1 MFVTPVGLA
10 PSRCRGERRQVG
22 GPLRRFSVR
31 RGGGC
36 ARLAWAMRHRE
47 RSQPTDEEAVD
58 GGPGWELEE
67 TLGER
72 QQNVAEDD
80 ELLRTLEGDLA
91 SRSAAGGG
99 SVGEV
104 DAAYV
109 GLFERAAQLTARL
122 RAEQDSAGGAGSPRP
137 LFVPASMN
145 VTPFVMD
152 ADGDGRKAAANLLAR
167 VRRVSG
173 DVDVELPSYEEP
185 PLSMPTR
192 RPAVM
197 SVAGDNGRS
206 EPPPPGTPGR
216 PSAAGDVDSVMP
228 PPATTS
234 RRSHREANASRV
246 SLLELTIL
254 AQQRQLDEPLPPLP
268 RPSMSA
274 EAAAELYAEFRAALY
289 AGMRGSKATPQSGS
303 WPLTKTA
310 ASATR
315 YLLRALELVRSNN
328 ISAYL
333 TTVELSDLMLGFC
346 RLRLLPR
353 VMEAF
358 KLVTALASGGGGDVL
373 FRQVR
378 GPRGAEAAARRP
390 GQRACLPP
398 TVVMYNTL
406 IAGFARSQRLD
417 MALAYYARLKASPWR
432 LRPDRFTFSTLLD
445 ACARACDI
453 ERALQLFEEMQALGV
468 HADEVVYATVMD
480 AAARA
485 GRRRL
490 AMALAGLMVRR
501 GLPPND
507 IIMAMLIGSCA
518 ADGLATDRPRL
529 HQPDRGV
536 LSERPAASGDGHAE
550 HDAPRRPAAE
560 RHHVCRAGER
570 LGGVRSAGSRVW
582 GGAGDASRPLR
593 TEHADAERAAGGMPP
608 LRQPTG
614 GPLGVRGHAAR
625 VARTA
630 RAPGRCHGG
639 DGQQRS
645 GHVAGDVARA
655 QRRHLRDDD
664 PAGKRPGTA
673 PPGGDALPARCHRAG
688 PAELAHLPHDARG
701 VHSRAVR
708 GVAAGAVG
716 GRRGEDEGGL
726 GCRGATGVA
735 AGVANNRSGSGAGGV
750 RTGGER
756 EGVVSVK
763 GDGCSGVR
771 HRWRRKGCAR
781 HFGRRSRHREERVV
795 VRSGSV
801 HRERAVGAVGK
812 AAALDTLLLLLLLLS
827 SSSSSLSSS
836 GAAEP
841 ARGLLGNQVFREARR
856 RVCRLTELGRVE
868 SPSTGRGLV
877 QVEPIQRG
885 DAAVLARS
893 RAFLPAVLESVCRVP
908 AAGAEGTGAGQGDVA
923 RGLRH
928 GESGMGGRQ
937 SEEPDDVAE

>member
-358 KLVTALASGGGGDVL
+358 KLVTALGLQHTPKTYSVL
-373 FRQVR
+373 IDALCKSRRVEAAMYFFDKYVDHE
-378 GPRGAEAAARRP
+378 GAEAAARRP

-480 AAARA
+480 AAGRA

-518 ADGLATDRPRL
+518 ADGACPQAFALFRQLRQWGWRPTAHAYTNLIVVCCQSGRPHLAMVMLSMMRRDGLRPSGITYAELVNGWAACDRLDRAFGVVREMRRDRFEPNTLTLNALLEACRRCGNLQAAHWVYVAMQRELRARRALLADATAATASNAAAMWPAMSREPNAATYATMIRL
-529 HQPDRGV
+529 
-536 LSERPAASGDGHAE
+536 ASDLGQHRLAVM
-550 HDAPRRPAAE
+550 HYLRDAIEQGLLNSHTYRTTLAGCIRELCEASLPE
-560 RHHVCRAGER
+560 LWEAGEGR
-570 LGGVRSAGSRVW
+570 TRV
-582 GGAGDASRPLR
+582 DL
-593 TEHADAERAAGGMPP
+593 DAEAQQV
-608 LRQPTG
+608 LRQ
-614 GPLGVRGHAAR
+614 A
-625 VARTA
+625 
-630 RAPGRCHGG
+630 
-639 DGQQRS
+639 
-645 GHVAGDVARA
+645 
-655 QRRHLRDDD
+655 LRITD
-664 PAGKRPGTA
+664 
-673 PPGGDALPARCHRAG
+673 
-688 PAELAHLPHDARG
+688 
-701 VHSRAVR
+701 
-708 GVAAGAVG
+708 
-716 GRRGEDEGGL
+716 
-726 GCRGATGVA
+726 
-735 AGVANNRSGSGAGGV
+735 
-750 RTGGER
+750 
-756 EGVVSVK
+756 
-763 GDGCSGVR
+763 
-771 HRWRRKGCAR
+771 
-781 HFGRRSRHREERVV
+781 
-795 VRSGSV
+795 
-801 HRERAVGAVGK
+801 
-812 AAALDTLLLLLLLLS
+812 LD
-827 SSSSSLSSS
+827 
-836 GAAEP
+836 
-841 ARGLLGNQVFREARR
+841 R
-856 RVCRLTELGRVE
+856 
-868 SPSTGRGLV
+868 V
-877 QVEPIQRG
+877 QVE
-885 DAAVLARS
+885 
-893 RAFLPAVLESVCRVP
+893 
-908 AAGAEGTGAGQGDVA
+908 
-923 RGLRH
+923 
-928 GESGMGGRQ
+928 
-937 SEEPDDVAE
+937 